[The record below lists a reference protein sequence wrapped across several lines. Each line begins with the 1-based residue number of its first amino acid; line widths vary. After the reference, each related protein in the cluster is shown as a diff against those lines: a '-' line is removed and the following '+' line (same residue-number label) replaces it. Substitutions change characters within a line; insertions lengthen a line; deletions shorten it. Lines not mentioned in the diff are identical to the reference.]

1 MKHLSNNFIHLI
13 FFSLVLVPG
22 LMPETVCAQSALGQ
36 LERMAGQNVSNVN
49 VPQAN
54 GPTSEERAEW
64 AAERR
69 DARLAA
75 RRVEGINVNK
85 QGNTEFEHKNYKGAI
100 DYYKKALRLLPN
112 DEVVKKNL
120 QSAESWLKYTTDQEV
135 ANKEFNKT
143 KQPIV
148 NDFVQPAK
156 LVALSTA
163 NIQNSRA
170 KPDFKESNAIGEGSL
185 PEGQNP
191 QVGGLSEAEW
201 AQARE
206 SQKQLDIL
214 SKKWPLTAAEIALWD
229 ASLAK
234 RNALWARAVSIP
246 GLSADERSRLRIKL
260 YTKDVHAGEPSF
272 TVLSEKK
279 YNEFT
284 ASPPPPP
291 MTESAPDKFK
301 PETVTPIDL
310 KLFGTYTAEKGDAL
324 VEIMSTEHAENA
336 FEGVGIG
343 PLVGLGKIAIAYK
356 QEGVSSALSATGDFL
371 VGLIPIPQASF
382 AVEGGRAY
390 AGVAYQL
397 QNKFMRQALSVTG
410 QTFDEKKFWEDFD
423 RDYGTGVKAVREW
436 VGYGAK

>member
-1 MKHLSNNFIHLI
+1 MKYTSRIIFHLPI
-13 FFSLVLVPG
+13 FLLFLVNG

-36 LERMAGQNVSNVN
+36 LERMAGQSVSNVS

-54 GPTSEERAEW
+54 GPTSEERAQW

-75 RRVEGINVNK
+75 RRVEGIDVNK
-85 QGNTEFEHKNYKGAI
+85 QGNTAFEKKDYKAAI

-120 QSAESWLKYTTDQEV
+120 QSAESWLKYTTDQEA
-135 ANKEFNKT
+135 ANKEFYKN

-148 NDFVQPAK
+148 NDFSQPAK
-156 LVALSTA
+156 LVTLSKA
-163 NIQNSRA
+163 QVQNSRVNNTG
-170 KPDFKESNAIGEGSL
+170 KENTTIGEGAL
-185 PEGQNP
+185 PAGQQP
-191 QVGGLSEAEW
+191 QIGGLTEAEW

-206 SQKQLDIL
+206 CQKQLDL
-214 SKKWPLTAAEIALWD
+214 LAKKWPLTAAEIALWD
-229 ASLAK
+229 ASIAK
-234 RNALWARAVSIP
+234 RNALWALAVSIP

-272 TVLSEKK
+272 TLLSGKK
-279 YNEFT
+279 YNELI
-284 ASPPPPP
+284 APPPPP
-291 MTESAPDKFK
+291 PLTESATDKFK
-301 PETVTPIDL
+301 PEIVTPIDL

-324 VEIMSTEHAENA
+324 VEVLSTEHAENA
-336 FEGVGIG
+336 FEGKGIG

-356 QEGVSSALSATGDFL
+356 EEGVSSALSATGDFL

-397 QNKFMRQALSVTG
+397 QNKFMHQALLMTG

-436 VGYGAK
+436 VGYGSK

>member
-1 MKHLSNNFIHLI
+1 MKPTSNILFHLI
-13 FFSLVLVPG
+13 IFSLILVPG
-22 LMPETVCAQSALGQ
+22 LIPETVYAQSPLGQ
-36 LERMAGQNVSNVN
+36 LETMAGQRVGSVN

-54 GPTSEERAEW
+54 GPTSEERAQW

-75 RRVEGINVNK
+75 RRVEGIEVNK
-85 QGNTEFEHKNYKGAI
+85 QGNMEFEHKNYKGAI
-100 DYYKKALRLLPN
+100 EYYKKALRLLPN

-120 QSAESWLKYTTDQEV
+120 QSAESWLKYTTDLEI
-135 ANKEFNKT
+135 ANKEFNKN

-148 NDFVQPAK
+148 NDFVKPAK
-156 LVALSTA
+156 LIALSTA
-163 NIQNSRA
+163 NIEYNRG
-170 KPDFKESNAIGEGSL
+170 KTDIKEDNAIGDGPL

-206 SQKQLDIL
+206 SQHQLDLL
-214 SKKWPLTAAEIALWD
+214 SKKWPLTATEIALYD

-234 RNALWARAVSIP
+234 RNSLWARAVSIP

-260 YTKDVHAGEPSF
+260 YTKDVHAGEPSL
-272 TVLSEKK
+272 TTLSEKK
-279 YNEFT
+279 YNEFI
-284 ASPPPPP
+284 APPPPP
-291 MTESAPDKFK
+291 PITESAPDKFK

-324 VEIMSTEHAENA
+324 VEVLATEHAENA
-336 FEGVGIG
+336 FEGAGIG

-382 AVEGGRAY
+382 TVEGGRAY
-390 AGVAYQL
+390 AGVAFQL
-397 QNKFMRQALSVTG
+397 QNKFMHQALSATG